1 MNTTAHFHDF
11 PLAQMFRRAAH
22 FSAILLFG
30 SWLGLLIAEYSQNRF
45 GNPPPTA
52 YYQAA
57 VLAVVFAGYLIG
69 AKHELAGGL
78 MTVLATIAYFVV
90 HTLSLGITPAAAIA
104 GFAAPGIFYLMA
116 WYTDHQTAHRL
127 GRLG

>member
-1 MNTTAHFHDF
+1 METSAHFHDL

-22 FSAILLFG
+22 FCAILLFG
-30 SWLGLLIAEYSQNRF
+30 GWLGLIIAEFLQRRV
-45 GNPPPTA
+45 GDPPLTS

-69 AKHELAGGL
+69 ARHEFAGGML
-78 MTVLATIAYFVV
+78 TVLATVTFFVV
-90 HTLSLGITPAAAIA
+90 HIVSLGITPAAAIA
-104 GFAAPGIFYLMA
+104 WFAAPGVFYLLA
-116 WYTDHQTAHRL
+116 WYTDHQTIHRL